1 MDARQEVRTSNFKYV
16 PAIGRK
22 QNSFRFFLY
31 FDYNPEIFKNMQ
43 CFLVRI
49 VCSGDI

>member
-1 MDARQEVRTSNFKYV
+1 MDALQEVRTSNFKYV

-31 FDYNPEIFKNMQ
+31 FDYNPENFQKHAVFFGADCVQ
-43 CFLVRI
+43 W
-49 VCSGDI
+49 